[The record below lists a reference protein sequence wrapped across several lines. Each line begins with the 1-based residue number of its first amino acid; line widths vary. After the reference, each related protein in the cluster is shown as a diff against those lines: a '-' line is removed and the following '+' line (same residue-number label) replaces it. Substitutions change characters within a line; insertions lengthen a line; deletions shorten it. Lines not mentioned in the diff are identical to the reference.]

1 LTIYDTSVMEASAQ
15 SPLVAWETFFFLVG
29 SSGAGLTGLQFVV
42 IALISESRRRP
53 TNREIEAFATPNILH
68 FCAVLLIS
76 AIVSAPWHGMSRVA
90 LALGACGV
98 AGVVYGIIVVKRA
111 RGQTGYR
118 PVLPDWIWHS
128 VLPLI
133 AYTLLVV
140 ASVALTRY
148 PRQALFVIGATS
160 LLLLFVGIHNAWD
173 TVTYIAVEQA
183 QAPKESEDR
192 DERQ

>member
-1 LTIYDTSVMEASAQ
+1 MEQAAQ
-15 SPLVAWETFFFLVG
+15 SPLEAWATFFFLVG

-42 IALISESRRRP
+42 IALISESKRQA

-68 FCAVLLIS
+68 FCAVLLIA
-76 AIVSAPWHGMSRVA
+76 AIVSAPWHGMSGVA

-98 AGVVYGIIVVKRA
+98 AGVVYGLIVIRRA
-111 RGQTGYR
+111 RGQTNYR
-118 PVLPDWIWHS
+118 PVLEDWIWHS

-133 AYTLLVV
+133 AYTLLVA
-140 ASVALTRY
+140 ASVALLRY
-148 PRQALFVIGATS
+148 PGQALFVVGATA
-160 LLLLFVGIHNAWD
+160 LLLLSVGIHNAWD

-183 QAPKESEDR
+183 QTPQEREDG